1 LNIDIANYKLH
12 HINSKKKQYMSVI
25 KVIEILANSNK
36 SWEDAAQQGINEA
49 AKTLNN
55 IRSIYI
61 KEHSAI
67 VNESNKIVEYRI
79 TAKLSFEI
87 ETPELNAKKS

>member
-1 LNIDIANYKLH
+1 MD
-12 HINSKKKQYMSVI
+12 VI

-49 AKTLNN
+49 SKTLKN
-55 IRSIYI
+55 IKSIYI

-67 VNESNKIVEYRI
+67 VNETNKIVPKIIIFFFINVILIKY
-79 TAKLSFEI
+79 
-87 ETPELNAKKS
+87 NN

>member
-1 LNIDIANYKLH
+1 
-12 HINSKKKQYMSVI
+12 MSVI

-49 AKTLNN
+49 SKTLKN
-55 IRSIYI
+55 IKSIYI

-67 VNESNKIVEYRI
+67 VNETNKIVEYRI

-87 ETPELNAKKS
+87 ETPELMASKS

>member
-1 LNIDIANYKLH
+1 
-12 HINSKKKQYMSVI
+12 MSVI

-55 IRSIYI
+55 IKSIYI

-87 ETPELNAKKS
+87 ETPELKASKS

>member
-1 LNIDIANYKLH
+1 
-12 HINSKKKQYMSVI
+12 MSVI

-49 AKTLNN
+49 SKTLKN
-55 IRSIYI
+55 IKSIYI

-67 VNESNKIVEYRI
+67 VNETNKIIEYRI

-87 ETPELNAKKS
+87 ETPELTASKS

>member
-1 LNIDIANYKLH
+1 
-12 HINSKKKQYMSVI
+12 MSVI

-49 AKTLNN
+49 SKTLKN
-55 IRSIYI
+55 IKSIYI

-67 VNESNKIVEYRI
+67 VNETNKIVEYRI

-87 ETPELNAKKS
+87 ETPELTASKS

>member
-1 LNIDIANYKLH
+1 
-12 HINSKKKQYMSVI
+12 MSVI

-49 AKTLNN
+49 SKTLKN
-55 IRSIYI
+55 IKSIYI

-67 VNESNKIVEYRI
+67 VNETNKIVEYRI
-79 TAKLSFEI
+79 TANLSFEI
-87 ETPELNAKKS
+87 ETPELTALKS

>member
-1 LNIDIANYKLH
+1 
-12 HINSKKKQYMSVI
+12 MSVI

-49 AKTLNN
+49 SKTLKN
-55 IRSIYI
+55 IKSIYI

-67 VNESNKIVEYRI
+67 VNQTNKIVEYRI

-87 ETPELNAKKS
+87 ETPELKASKG

>member
-1 LNIDIANYKLH
+1 
-12 HINSKKKQYMSVI
+12 MSVI

-49 AKTLNN
+49 SRTLNN
-55 IRSIYI
+55 IKSIYI

-67 VNESNKIVEYRI
+67 VNETNKIVEYRI

-87 ETPELNAKKS
+87 ETPELKAKKS

>member
-1 LNIDIANYKLH
+1 
-12 HINSKKKQYMSVI
+12 MSVI

-49 AKTLNN
+49 SKTLKN
-55 IRSIYI
+55 IKSIYI

-67 VNESNKIVEYRI
+67 VNETNKIVEYRI

-87 ETPELNAKKS
+87 ETPELKASKG

>member
-1 LNIDIANYKLH
+1 
-12 HINSKKKQYMSVI
+12 MSVI

-36 SWEDAAQQGINEA
+36 SWEDAAQQGIDEA
-49 AKTLNN
+49 SRTLNN
-55 IRSIYI
+55 IKSIYI

-67 VNESNKIVEYRI
+67 VNETNKIVEYRI

-87 ETPELNAKKS
+87 ETPELKAKKS

>member
-1 LNIDIANYKLH
+1 
-12 HINSKKKQYMSVI
+12 MSVI

-55 IRSIYI
+55 IKSIYI

-87 ETPELNAKKS
+87 ESPELKASKS

>member
-1 LNIDIANYKLH
+1 MH

>member
-1 LNIDIANYKLH
+1 
-12 HINSKKKQYMSVI
+12 MSVI

-49 AKTLNN
+49 SKSLKN
-55 IRSIYI
+55 IKSIYI

-67 VNESNKIVEYRI
+67 VNENNKIIEYRI

-87 ETPELNAKKS
+87 ETPESKASKS

>member
-1 LNIDIANYKLH
+1 
-12 HINSKKKQYMSVI
+12 MSVI

-49 AKTLNN
+49 SKTLKN
-55 IRSIYI
+55 IKSIYI

-67 VNESNKIVEYRI
+67 VNESNKIIEYRI
-79 TAKLSFEI
+79 TGKLSFEI
-87 ETPELNAKKS
+87 ETPELKATKS

>member
-1 LNIDIANYKLH
+1 
-12 HINSKKKQYMSVI
+12 MSVI

-49 AKTLNN
+49 SKTLKN
-55 IRSIYI
+55 IKSIYI

-67 VNESNKIVEYRI
+67 VNETNKIVEYRI

-87 ETPELNAKKS
+87 ETPELKASKS

>member
-1 LNIDIANYKLH
+1 
-12 HINSKKKQYMSVI
+12 MSVI

>member
-1 LNIDIANYKLH
+1 MVKVTYKLH
-12 HINSKKKQYMSVI
+12 PINPKNNIMSVI

-49 AKTLNN
+49 SKTLKN
-55 IRSIYI
+55 IKSIYI

-67 VNESNKIVEYRI
+67 VNETNKIVEYRI

-87 ETPELNAKKS
+87 ETPELTASKS

>member
-1 LNIDIANYKLH
+1 
-12 HINSKKKQYMSVI
+12 MSVI

-49 AKTLNN
+49 SKTLNN
-55 IRSIYI
+55 IKSIYI

-67 VNESNKIVEYRI
+67 VNETNKIIEYRI

-87 ETPELNAKKS
+87 ETPELKASKS

>member
-1 LNIDIANYKLH
+1 
-12 HINSKKKQYMSVI
+12 MSVI

-49 AKTLNN
+49 SRTLNN
-55 IRSIYI
+55 IKSIYI

-67 VNESNKIVEYRI
+67 VNETNKIVEYRI

-87 ETPELNAKKS
+87 ESPELKASKS

>member
-1 LNIDIANYKLH
+1 
-12 HINSKKKQYMSVI
+12 MSVI

-49 AKTLNN
+49 SKTLNN
-55 IRSIYI
+55 IKSIYI
-61 KEHSAI
+61 KDHSAI
-67 VNESNKIVEYRI
+67 VNETNKIVEYRI

-87 ETPELNAKKS
+87 ETPELKSSKS

>member
-1 LNIDIANYKLH
+1 
-12 HINSKKKQYMSVI
+12 MSVI

-49 AKTLNN
+49 SRTLNN
-55 IRSIYI
+55 IKSIYI

-67 VNESNKIVEYRI
+67 VNESNKIIEYRI

-87 ETPELNAKKS
+87 ETPERKASKK